1 MGEIDTTKPIESVQ
15 AAISLFSEKCDHQNN
30 WLTANNECERN
41 RELECV
47 LKELAN
53 CKVQLEAKEAAY
65 MQTLHK
71 LEHTKEKV
79 DELSILIENSDIER
93 EIYVNEYKNTS
104 ARIEKFESEAKEMA
118 VQLSE
123 ATNIC
128 EQLSNELKATQA
140 ELICKEAQFDSARE
154 AEVKALTQVEVME
167 KASAEEREKC
177 LELLRKIS
185 ELNEANF
192 MLKASECEAQK
203 EKIAM
208 ASEKDMEIELAK
220 IALDETKEKLEDVE
234 RDVEMMEEMEGEFV
248 FKMILGNVLE
258 LKLVEANEE
267 LTFLSKKL
275 AADTDS
281 ELKLKLIRE
290 ELEVWE
296 RKSLSQEALIEAF
309 KMEVNQVKM
318 ELRSANELV
327 SQLMDDVEI
336 LTYDILKAKTE
347 INEMKRKET
356 EAQVEIALMKTELQK
371 ESRDRNDGHI
381 KGDDQIWAPTSDN
394 KHELETLR
402 KELDAALA
410 KVAEFRNRGE
420 QANFRAEMAEKA
432 KAAIEDQ
439 LRKWREDRQK
449 KKLAL
454 VAVPSVAS
462 SSRNLISSSI
472 VVSVLPLV
480 YECILSFN
488 RIRATK
494 GHLSIFPG
502 SDGLFGSCLT
512 EDCGYGMVEC
522 NGAGAALPTTLAEFT
537 LGTGRHDLL

>member
-30 WLTANNECERN
+30 GLTGNNECERN

-71 LEHTKEKV
+71 LEHTKEK
-79 DELSILIENSDIER
+79 
-93 EIYVNEYKNTS
+93 
-104 ARIEKFESEAKEMA
+104 
-118 VQLSE
+118 
-123 ATNIC
+123 
-128 EQLSNELKATQA
+128 
-140 ELICKEAQFDSARE
+140 FDSARE

-167 KASAEEREKC
+167 KALAEEREKC

-356 EAQVEIALMKTELQK
+356 EAQIEIALMKTELQK
-371 ESRDRNDGHI
+371 ERRDCNDGHI
-381 KGDDQIWAPTSDN
+381 TASLKEYESLVKKGDDQIWAPTSDN

-472 VVSVLPLV
+472 GENPPPTHHQPL
-480 YECILSFN
+480 Y
-488 RIRATK
+488 K
-494 GHLSIFPG
+494 
-502 SDGLFGSCLT
+502 
-512 EDCGYGMVEC
+512 
-522 NGAGAALPTTLAEFT
+522 
-537 LGTGRHDLL
+537 LLNMKF